1 METLAIIAGILFLAS
16 KLQDAQAAA
25 PAHPGTPAQPGTPAN
40 MEPGGGFDI
49 PPDFLQPSLV
59 PDLTDYAALQDLI
72 DFVYKDGIPYPD
84 EMDVKPYEPRAE

>member
-1 METLAIIAGILFLAS
+1 
-16 KLQDAQAAA
+16 
-25 PAHPGTPAQPGTPAN
+25 
-40 MEPGGGFDI
+40 MEPGGGLDI